1 MVVSNIFYFHP
12 YLGKWSNLT
21 NIFQMGWNHQ
31 PVKCLELFRSTCS
44 KVVAS
49 NEPKVWPTIPAQRGC
64 HCLSV
69 GTSLGHALKL
79 HVVVGLPS
87 LKRSQRVYTWNENPL
102 EMQIPIGNHH
112 FWGLYMLVSGRVCVF
127 IDCHFLGCW
136 PKLATFQVL

>member
-1 MVVSNIFYFHP
+1 MIRVQIKRRQYFSKS
-12 YLGKWSNLT
+12 LAL
-21 NIFQMGWNHQ
+21 
-31 PVKCLELFRSTCS
+31 KCLELFRSTCS

-87 LKRSQRVYTWNENPL
+87 LKLTVYT
-102 EMQIPIGNHH
+102 
-112 FWGLYMLVSGRVCVF
+112 
-127 IDCHFLGCW
+127 
-136 PKLATFQVL
+136 